1 MAISQSGPATVV
13 AGAAAMATLP
23 KCEVGSAAA
32 AAAAAAA
39 TASVTATAATAAAA
53 AAAVAVAAVAAASIS
68 TPADALAGEASVEES
83 ASGVCETLADA
94 SSIDPNVWRIHG
106 QDYDLSE
113 FVKDHPGGVSA
124 ILLGKGVDCTN
135 MFESYH
141 VFNAPVKRLAKYA
154 LQPNGGVRRT
164 ESPFHAELRLLMREH
179 FAGEPKWAHKAKW
192 SHVMLVCVLGVLNGL
207 AWIGWC
213 AGSWLALALLPG
225 LAWLLMVNAAHDA
238 SHFAVSRSPWINELW
253 LASSSPL
260 LYAGSSWRMQH
271 VVLHHQETNVPG
283 CDADIHHM
291 PWSRW
296 HPAIEHGGASSLA
309 RSLCSGVGHL
319 LIHIGPFLFST
330 IMMTIVHPIKFVFY
344 PLLLNRLEEG
354 YELER
359 LVPKTPKPRINGS
372 YN

>member
-213 AGSWLALALLPG
+213 AGSWLALALLP
-225 LAWLLMVNAAHDA
+225 ARAMVSGDTAVKEARLREAH
-238 SHFAVSRSPWINELW
+238 
-253 LASSSPL
+253 ASSS
-260 LYAGSSWRMQH
+260 
-271 VVLHHQETNVPG
+271 
-283 CDADIHHM
+283 
-291 PWSRW
+291 
-296 HPAIEHGGASSLA
+296 GGAEKKIAQLGQQLQQLLA
-309 RSLCSGVGHL
+309 EHVPAANDKQQQRQRLQCPCRLGLGRPTSPRPSG
-319 LIHIGPFLFST
+319 P
-330 IMMTIVHPIKFVFY
+330 
-344 PLLLNRLEEG
+344 
-354 YELER
+354 
-359 LVPKTPKPRINGS
+359 
-372 YN
+372 